1 MPAGLQVW
9 DANGRL
15 IVDSGTFG
23 GRVLGSFD
31 ASADSGTHTDGRLAG
46 QRVFAFPLPTLVS
59 TTAYN
64 LGEEASPY
72 LPNLSISG
80 VSITWTRGA
89 FLYENRGTCIVF
101 YGVY

>member
-31 ASADSGTHTDGRLAG
+31 ASADSGAFTDVRLSG

-59 TTAYN
+59 TTAYA
-64 LGEEASPY
+64 LGAQASPY
-72 LPNLSISG
+72 IPRLTVSGATIS
-80 VSITWTRGA
+80 WQRGT
-89 FLYENRGTCIVF
+89 FVYENRGTCIVF